1 MVKFAKYLFLIFT
14 VSLILPLLCLFI
26 YSNRQITKMELD
38 ASRHI
43 LDSISRETS
52 YNIEN
57 YLKIETVNAMKKLYL
72 PKMDKV
78 SKNEIA
84 KIFPDAKVE
93 FLTDFPDEITYYYK
107 IDNIPKLY
115 SVSII
120 PFLEEEIK
128 GIKITKEV
136 TTDKLRQTGPYYLEL
151 YAGDTIRKENLI
163 GYSNPDKIP
172 KSISGFKKIK
182 HLPLGIPKDNNIS
195 YKVFTFDKKYAKDKI
210 TVLIKTSWH
219 IPHANPYERRAVLFI
234 IIAGILLSFFI
245 ARYIN
250 INFINPF
257 IKLSAASKRVK
268 SGDLNLILKTGV
280 KQKTVQ
286 ETCNNFNDMV
296 KGLKEKEELRSGFI
310 RNLTHD
316 LRTPLVAQERALS
329 LISNKFKELNLKE
342 EMELSKSLE
351 KNTSHLLRMVNLILE
366 SYQFN
371 LKKEDLNFETTDLA
385 QLINDSFIKIKP
397 LADEKN
403 IALLNTI
410 SEGKIHIT
418 TDKTCIERIIINL
431 AANSID
437 NLKKNGEIKISAY
450 QNDNECKV
458 FVKDNGNGI
467 SNEDMEHIFDRYY
480 SSKSYNRKLGSG
492 LGLDVCKK
500 LTELLGGRIEI
511 ESEID
516 KYTKFTLTLP
526 NIKQHKENKQ

>member
-172 KSISGFKKIK
+172 KN
-182 HLPLGIPKDNNIS
+182 H
-195 YKVFTFDKKYAKDKI
+195 
-210 TVLIKTSWH
+210 
-219 IPHANPYERRAVLFI
+219 
-234 IIAGILLSFFI
+234 
-245 ARYIN
+245 RY
-250 INFINPF
+250 
-257 IKLSAASKRVK
+257 
-268 SGDLNLILKTGV
+268 G
-280 KQKTVQ
+280 
-286 ETCNNFNDMV
+286 
-296 KGLKEKEELRSGFI
+296 
-310 RNLTHD
+310 
-316 LRTPLVAQERALS
+316 
-329 LISNKFKELNLKE
+329 
-342 EMELSKSLE
+342 
-351 KNTSHLLRMVNLILE
+351 
-366 SYQFN
+366 
-371 LKKEDLNFETTDLA
+371 
-385 QLINDSFIKIKP
+385 
-397 LADEKN
+397 
-403 IALLNTI
+403 
-410 SEGKIHIT
+410 
-418 TDKTCIERIIINL
+418 
-431 AANSID
+431 
-437 NLKKNGEIKISAY
+437 
-450 QNDNECKV
+450 
-458 FVKDNGNGI
+458 
-467 SNEDMEHIFDRYY
+467 
-480 SSKSYNRKLGSG
+480 
-492 LGLDVCKK
+492 
-500 LTELLGGRIEI
+500 
-511 ESEID
+511 
-516 KYTKFTLTLP
+516 
-526 NIKQHKENKQ
+526 